1 MKKLLLGIALLGLAG
16 CAPLTAWTSAQ
27 ANCAANP
34 ACLEQAKKYAAA
46 GQAVASPWGP
56 IAGGAAASV
65 ITFIALGVLG
75 LKKKKSEMK

>member
-1 MKKLLLGIALLGLAG
+1 MRKLLLVLSFAIMLTG
-16 CAPLTAWTSAQ
+16 CAAISKWTQAQ
-27 ANCAANP
+27 VDCAADP
-34 ACLEQAKKYAAA
+34 QCLEQAKKYAAA

-75 LKKKKSEMK
+75 LKKKKV